1 MKGRVMFVLSQAS
14 GVCGGIDS
22 AAIRGKRRFAQGVY
36 YNTTGIC
43 TAGIAQQRPKMLGYA
58 RFHQCGGFDP
68 HHLRAWWVAC
78 LIAQNLAFGEQ
89 PTNFY
94 FDVPWADLN
103 CQIVFLWQ
111 SSRNLRQISGALETT
126 LVALL
131 HELDR
136 NENESGATRRSL
148 ALRLRRQDVRHRRR
162 ISSRG
167 RQLSFWASG

>member
-68 HHLRAWWVAC
+68 HHPSRMV
-78 LIAQNLAFGEQ
+78 GRV
-89 PTNFY
+89 
-94 FDVPWADLN
+94 FDCAEPSVW
-103 CQIVFLWQ
+103 
-111 SSRNLRQISGALETT
+111 
-126 LVALL
+126 
-131 HELDR
+131 
-136 NENESGATRRSL
+136 GATNKFL
-148 ALRLRRQDVRHRRR
+148 LRRAL
-162 ISSRG
+162 G
-167 RQLSFWASG
+167 RPELPDSFLVVVQS